1 MADDLRRQPGI
12 RVFARRKNESLTR
25 LFYAGDVHGSRVCWK
40 KFVNAA
46 AHYPADVLVMGGD
59 LTGKALVP
67 IIRRPDGSYTAMV
80 IGEERVARTA
90 EELDQMQQAISTNGM
105 YPLIVDEE
113 EARLLGEDPRHREQA
128 FERALLDELRLWV
141 ELADERLAGTEA
153 RAYVIPGNDDPW
165 SIDAVLAAGVGVV
178 PCDERLEEVGPHEL
192 LSFGYSNRTPWHTP
206 RELDEEEIYERLKR
220 LADQL
225 DAPERAIFN
234 IHVPPWESS
243 LDTAFEVDE
252 ELRYVTKGGRP
263 HEVPTGSHAVRQII
277 EETQPLLSLHG
288 HIHESKGVTKIGR
301 TVAINPGSDYGSGH
315 LDGCLVHL
323 APERVINQ
331 YLVSG

>member
-1 MADDLRRQPGI
+1 MFRRRQ
-12 RVFARRKNESLTR
+12 KESVTR

-40 KFVNAA
+40 KFINAA
-46 AHYPADVLVMGGD
+46 AHYPAEALIMGGD

-67 IIRRPDGSYTAMV
+67 IVRQGDGSYSAQV
-80 IGEERVARTA
+80 IGEERVARSA

-105 YPLIVDEE
+105 YSLIVDLE
-113 EARLLGEDPRHREQA
+113 EARRLGEDPAHRDDV
-128 FERALLDELRLWV
+128 FEHTLLDELRLWV
-141 ELADERLAGTEA
+141 ELADERLAGSESV
-153 RAYVIPGNDDPW
+153 AYVIPGNDDPW
-165 SIDAVLAAGVGVV
+165 SIDEVLAGGTKVV
-178 PCDERLEEVGPHEL
+178 PCDERIERVGPHEL
-192 LSFGYSNRTPWHTP
+192 LSLGYSNRTPWKTP
-206 RELDEEEIYERLKR
+206 RELDEEEIYARLKR
-220 LADQL
+220 LSDQL
-225 DAPERAIFN
+225 EAPERAIFN

-263 HEVPTGSHAVRQII
+263 HEVPTGSKAVRQII
-277 EETQPLLSLHG
+277 EETEPLLSLHG

-315 LDGCLVHL
+315 LDGCLVHI
-323 APERVINQ
+323 APERVVNH

>member
-1 MADDLRRQPGI
+1 MFRRRQQGGI
-12 RVFARRKNESLTR
+12 TR

-46 AHYPADVLVMGGD
+46 AHYPADALVMGGD
-59 LTGKALVP
+59 LTGKVLVP
-67 IIRRPDGSYTAMV
+67 IVREGDGTYGARV
-80 IGEERVARTA
+80 IGELRTARTA
-90 EELDQMQQAISTNGM
+90 EELDEMQRAISTNGM
-105 YPLIVDEE
+105 YPLIVDRDEAAALE
-113 EARLLGEDPRHREQA
+113 VDSARLDEA
-128 FERALLDELRLWV
+128 FERALLEELRLWV
-141 ELADERLAGTEA
+141 GLADERLAGTDT

-165 SIDAVLAAGVGVV
+165 EIDPVLAAGSSVV
-178 PCDERLEEVGPHEL
+178 ACDESVEEVGPHEMA
-192 LSFGYSNRTPWHTP
+192 SFGYSNRTPWHTP
-206 RELDEEEIYERLKR
+206 RELDEDEIYLRLKR
-220 LADQL
+220 LVDQL
-225 DAPERAIFN
+225 EKPERAILN
-234 IHVPPWESS
+234 VHVPPYESS

-252 ELRYVTKGGRP
+252 DLNYVTKGGRP
-263 HEVPTGSHAVRQII
+263 HEIATGSTAVRQII

-288 HIHESKGVTKIGR
+288 HIHESRGVTTIGR

>member
-1 MADDLRRQPGI
+1 MVTRNWLRRRSTEEG
-12 RVFARRKNESLTR
+12 LR
-25 LFYAGDVHGSRVCWK
+25 LFYAGDLHGSRVCWK

-67 IIRRPDGSYTAMV
+67 VVRGADGSYSARV
-80 IGEERVARTA
+80 IGELRVARTDA
-90 EELDQMQQAISTNGM
+90 EVEEIREAISTNGM
-105 YPLIVDEE
+105 YPLVVSEE
-113 EARLLGEDPRHREQA
+113 EAERLATDPVHRESA
-128 FERALLDELRLWV
+128 FERALLEELRLWI
-141 ELADERLAGTEA
+141 ELADQRLASSGA

-165 SIDAVLAAGVGVV
+165 SVDAVLATGVYVDA
-178 PCDERLEEVGPHEL
+178 CDEAVRAIGPHEL
-192 LSFGYSNRTPWHTP
+192 VSFGYSNRTPWHTP
-206 RELDEEEIYERLKR
+206 RELDEEEIYARLKQ
-220 LADQL
+220 LVDQL
-225 DAPERAIFN
+225 ENPGRAIFN
-234 IHVPPWESS
+234 IHVPPRDST

-252 ELRYVTKGGRP
+252 DLRYVTKGGRP
-263 HEVPTGSHAVRQII
+263 HEVATGSSAVRQII
-277 EETQPLLSLHG
+277 EEAQPLLSLHG
-288 HIHESKGVTKIGR
+288 HIHESKGVTRIGR

>member
-1 MADDLRRQPGI
+1 VFKRRRREQP
-12 RVFARRKNESLTR
+12 LR

-46 AHYPADVLVMGGD
+46 AHYPADALVMGGD

-67 IIRRPDGSYTAMV
+67 IVSQADGSHVAEV
-80 IGEERVARTA
+80 IGERREAADA
-90 EELDQMQQAISTNGM
+90 EELDQLRDAIATNGM
-105 YPLIVDEE
+105 YPLLVSGDE
-113 EARLLGEDPRHREQA
+113 AKRLQTDGSYREKA
-128 FERALLDELRLWV
+128 FERALLDELALWV
-141 ELADERLAGTEA
+141 ELADERLAGTDV

-165 SIDAVLAAGVGVV
+165 SIDPVLAAGTAVDG
-178 PCDERLEEVGPHEL
+178 CDEQLRLVGEHEMI
-192 LSFGYSNRTPWHTP
+192 SFGYSNRTPWQTP
-206 RELDEEEIYERLKR
+206 RELDEDEIYRRLKA

-225 DAPERAIFN
+225 EDPSGAIFN
-234 IHVPPWESS
+234 IHVPPRDSS

-252 ELRYVTKGGRP
+252 DLRYVTKGGRP
-263 HEVPTGSHAVRQII
+263 REIATGSSAVRQIL
-277 EETQPLLSLHG
+277 EEAQPLLSLHG
-288 HIHESKGVTKIGR
+288 HIHESKGVTRIGR

-323 APERVINQ
+323 GRDRVINQ

>member
-1 MADDLRRQPGI
+1 MFKRRQ
-12 RVFARRKNESLTR
+12 KESIIR
-25 LFYAGDVHGSRVCWK
+25 LFYAGDVHGSRVCWR

-46 AHYPADVLVMGGD
+46 AHYPAEALIMGGD

-67 IIRRPDGSYTAMV
+67 IVRAGDGSYRARV
-80 IGEERVARTA
+80 IGEERTARTA

-105 YPLIVDEE
+105 YPMIDDEG
-113 EARLLGEDPRHREQA
+113 EARRLEEDAGRREQA
-128 FERALLDELRLWV
+128 FEQALLDELRLWV
-141 ELADERLAGTEA
+141 ELADERLAGTGA

-165 SIDAVLAAGVGVV
+165 SIDEVLASGSSVV
-178 PCDERLEEVGPHEL
+178 ACDERIEVVGEHEL
-192 LSFGYSNRTPWHTP
+192 VSLGYSNRTPWKTP
-206 RELDEEEIYERLKR
+206 RELDEEEIYVRLRR
-220 LADQL
+220 LVDQL
-225 DAPERAIFN
+225 DNPERAIFN

-243 LDTAFEVDE
+243 LDTAFEVDA

-263 HEVPTGSHAVRQII
+263 HEVPTGSRAVRQIN
-277 EETQPLLSLHG
+277 EETQPVLSLHG
-288 HIHESKGVTKIGR
+288 HIHESKGVTRIGR

-323 APERVINQ
+323 GRERVVGQ

>member
-1 MADDLRRQPGI
+1 MFKRRPREQPL
-12 RVFARRKNESLTR
+12 A

-46 AHYPADVLVMGGD
+46 AHYPADALIMGGD
-59 LTGKALVP
+59 LTGKAMVP
-67 IIRRPDGSYTAMV
+67 IVRRGDGTYRARV
-80 IGEERVARTA
+80 IGEERLARTA

-105 YPLIVDEE
+105 YPLIVDED
-113 EARLLGEDPRHREQA
+113 EARRLEQDADRRAEVFED
-128 FERALLDELRLWV
+128 ALLDELRLWV
-141 ELADERLAGTEA
+141 ELADERLAGTGT

-165 SIDAVLAAGVGVV
+165 SIDDVLAGGNSVIA
-178 PCDERLEEVGPHEL
+178 CDERIEIVGTHEMVSL
-192 LSFGYSNRTPWHTP
+192 GYSNRTPWKTP
-206 RELDEEEIYERLKR
+206 RELDEDEIYARLRR
-220 LADQL
+220 LVDQL
-225 DAPERAIFN
+225 ENPEGAIFN

-263 HEVPTGSHAVRQII
+263 HEVPTGSRAVRQII
-277 EETQPLLSLHG
+277 EEAQPVLSLHG
-288 HIHESKGVTKIGR
+288 HIHESKGMTKIGR

-315 LDGCLVHL
+315 LDGCLIHL
-323 APERVINQ
+323 GSERVVGQ

>member
-1 MADDLRRQPGI
+1 MFRRRQKQSP
-12 RVFARRKNESLTR
+12 TR

-46 AHYPADVLVMGGD
+46 AHYPAEVLVMGGD
-59 LTGKALVP
+59 LTGKGLVP
-67 IIRRPDGSYTAMV
+67 IVREGDGSYAARV
-80 IGEERVARTA
+80 IGEQRVAHTA

-105 YPLIVDEE
+105 YPLILDPE
-113 EARLLGEDPRHREQA
+113 EAQRLGEDAAWREEV
-128 FERALLDELRLWV
+128 FEKALLDELRLWV
-141 ELADERLAGTEA
+141 EFADERLGGTAA

-165 SIDAVLAAGVGVV
+165 SIDEVLASGTAVDA
-178 PCDERLEEVGPHEL
+178 CDETVRQVGPHEL
-192 LSFGYSNRTPWHTP
+192 VSLGYSNRTPWKTP
-206 RELDEEEIYERLKR
+206 RELDEDEIYTRLRR

-225 DAPERAIFN
+225 ENPRRAIFN
-234 IHVPPWESS
+234 VHVPPYESS
-243 LDTAFEVDE
+243 LDTAYEVDE
-252 ELRYVTKGGRP
+252 DLRYVMKGGRP
-263 HEVPTGSHAVRQII
+263 HEVPTGSPAVRQVI

-323 APERVINQ
+323 EPDRVVNH

>member
-1 MADDLRRQPGI
+1 MFRRQN
-12 RVFARRKNESLTR
+12 KESLIR

-46 AHYPADVLVMGGD
+46 AHYPAEVLVMGGD

-67 IIRRPDGSYTAMV
+67 IVRAGDGSYRARV
-80 IGEERVARTA
+80 IGEQRVARTA
-90 EELDQMQQAISTNGM
+90 EELDQLQQAISTNGM
-105 YPLIVDEE
+105 YPLIVDED
-113 EARLLGEDPRHREQA
+113 EAQRLAESSDHREEV
-128 FERALLDELRLWV
+128 FEAALLDELRLWV
-141 ELADERLAGTEA
+141 GLADERLAGTGA

-165 SIDAVLAAGVGVV
+165 SIDEVLAGGTSVV
-178 PCDERLEEVGPHEL
+178 ACDERIEVVGSHEMVSL
-192 LSFGYSNRTPWHTP
+192 GYSNRTPWKTP
-206 RELDEEEIYERLKR
+206 RELDEEEIYARLRR
-220 LADQL
+220 LVDQL
-225 DAPERAIFN
+225 EKPERAIFN

-263 HEVPTGSHAVRQII
+263 HEVPTGSSAVRQII
-277 EETQPLLSLHG
+277 EEVQPVLSLHG
-288 HIHESKGVTKIGR
+288 HIHESKGVAKIGR

-315 LDGCLVHL
+315 LDGCLIHL
-323 APERVINQ
+323 GDERVVGQ

>member
-1 MADDLRRQPGI
+1 MFKRRQQ
-12 RVFARRKNESLTR
+12 ESTIR
-25 LFYAGDVHGSRVCWK
+25 LFYAGDVHGSRLCWK

-46 AHYPADVLVMGGD
+46 AHYPADALIMGGD

-67 IIRRPDGSYTAMV
+67 IVRLEDGVYRARV
-80 IGEERVARTA
+80 IGEAREARTA
-90 EELDQMQQAISTNGM
+90 EELDQLQQAISTNGM
-105 YPLIVDEE
+105 YPLILDEE
-113 EARLLGEDPRHREQA
+113 EAARLDRDSKRREEV
-128 FERALLDELRLWV
+128 FEKVLLDELRLWV
-141 ELADERLAGTEA
+141 ELADERLAGTDT

-165 SIDAVLAAGVGVV
+165 SIDEVLAGGTSVI
-178 PCDERLEEVGPHEL
+178 PCDERIEMVGSHEMVSL
-192 LSFGYSNRTPWHTP
+192 GYSNRTPWKTP
-206 RELDEEEIYERLKR
+206 RELDEDEIYARLRRLVEQLER
-220 LADQL
+220 
-225 DAPERAIFN
+225 PERAVLN

-263 HEVPTGSHAVRQII
+263 HEVPTGSRAVREII

-301 TVAINPGSDYGSGH
+301 TVAINPGSDYSSGH

-323 APERVINQ
+323 GNERVVGQ

>member
-1 MADDLRRQPGI
+1 MLRRRQ
-12 RVFARRKNESLTR
+12 KETLTR

-40 KFVNAA
+40 KFINAA

-67 IIRRPDGSYTAMV
+67 IVREGDGSYSARV
-80 IGEERVARTA
+80 IGEQRPARTA
-90 EELDQMQQAISTNGM
+90 EELDQLQQAISTNGM
-105 YPLIVDEE
+105 YPLIVDPG
-113 EARLLGEDPRHREQA
+113 EAQLLGEDPRHLEQV
-128 FERALLDELRLWV
+128 FEAALLDELRLWV
-141 ELADERLAGTEA
+141 ELADERLAGGEA
-153 RAYVIPGNDDPW
+153 VAYVIPGNDDPW
-165 SIDAVLAAGVGVV
+165 SIDEVLAGGERVIA
-178 PCDERLEEVGPHEL
+178 CDERVERVGPHEL
-192 LSFGYSNRTPWHTP
+192 LSFGYSNRTPWQTP
-206 RELDEEEIYERLKR
+206 RELDEEEIYARLKR

-225 DAPERAIFN
+225 EAPERAIFN
-234 IHVPPWESS
+234 IHVPPWESG
-243 LDTAFEVDE
+243 LDAAFEVDA

-263 HEVPTGSHAVRQII
+263 HEVPTGSTAVRQLI

-288 HIHESKGVTKIGR
+288 HIHESKGVTRIGR

-323 APERVINQ
+323 APERVVNH

>member
-1 MADDLRRQPGI
+1 MFKRRRDKSI
-12 RVFARRKNESLTR
+12 TR
-25 LFYAGDVHGSRVCWK
+25 IFYAGDVHGSRLCWK

-46 AHYPADVLVMGGD
+46 AHYPADALVMGGD

-67 IIRRPDGSYTAMV
+67 IVRAGDGSYRARV
-80 IGEERVARTA
+80 IGEQRVARTA
-90 EELDQMQQAISTNGM
+90 EELDQMQEAISTNGM
-105 YPLIVDEE
+105 YPLIVDED
-113 EARLLGEDPRHREQA
+113 EARALAEDPARRDRAFEQA
-128 FERALLDELRLWV
+128 LLAELRLWV
-141 ELADERLAGTEA
+141 ELADERLAGTDT

-165 SIDAVLAAGVGVV
+165 SVDEVLASGTQVDA
-178 PCDERLEEVGPHEL
+178 CDEAVRMVGPHEMVSL
-192 LSFGYSNRTPWHTP
+192 GYSNRTPWKTP
-206 RELDEEEIYERLKR
+206 RELDEEEIYSRLKR
-220 LADQL
+220 LVDQL
-225 DAPERAIFN
+225 ESPERAIFN

-263 HEVPTGSHAVRQII
+263 HEVATGSPAVRQII
-277 EETQPLLSLHG
+277 EEAQPLLSLHG
-288 HIHESKGVTKIGR
+288 HIHESKGVTTIGR

-323 APERVINQ
+323 APERVVGQ

>member
-1 MADDLRRQPGI
+1 MFRRRQSEKPL
-12 RVFARRKNESLTR
+12 S

-46 AHYPADVLVMGGD
+46 AHYPADVLIMGGD

-67 IIRRPDGSYTAMV
+67 IVREGDGSYSAEV
-80 IGEERVARTA
+80 IGERRLARTA
-90 EELDQMQQAISTNGM
+90 EELDQIQRAISTNGM
-105 YPLIVDEE
+105 YPLIVDQD
-113 EARLLGEDPRHREQA
+113 EARRIAEDAARREQA

-141 ELADERLAGTEA
+141 EFADERLGGTDR

-165 SIDAVLAAGVGVV
+165 SIDEVLASGTSVDA
-178 PCDERLEEVGPHEL
+178 CDEQVRMVGPHEMV
-192 LSFGYSNRTPWHTP
+192 SFGYSNRTPWQTP
-206 RELDEEEIYERLKR
+206 RELDEDAIYSRLR
-220 LADQL
+220 ALVDQL
-225 DAPERAIFN
+225 ENPEGAIFN
-234 IHVPPWESS
+234 IHVPPRDSS
-243 LDTAFEVDE
+243 LDTAYEVDE

-263 HEVPTGSHAVRQII
+263 HEIATGSSAVRQII
-277 EETQPLLSLHG
+277 EEAQPLLSLHG
-288 HIHESKGVTKIGR
+288 HIHESKGVTTIGR

-323 APERVINQ
+323 APDRVVNQ

>member
-1 MADDLRRQPGI
+1 MFKRRHKGG
-12 RVFARRKNESLTR
+12 LTR
-25 LFYAGDVHGSRVCWK
+25 LFYAGDVHGSRLCWK

-67 IIRRPDGSYTAMV
+67 IVREGDGGYSAEV
-80 IGEERVARTA
+80 IGERRTAHTA
-90 EELDQMQQAISTNGM
+90 EELDEMQRAISINGM
-105 YPLIVDEE
+105 YPLIVDPE
-113 EARLLGEDPRHREQA
+113 EAAALATDGARREET

-141 ELADERLAGTEA
+141 QLADERLAGTDT

-165 SIDAVLAAGVGVV
+165 EIDAVLEAGSSVV
-178 PCDERLEEVGPHEL
+178 ACDETVERIGPHEMA
-192 LSFGYSNRTPWHTP
+192 SFGYSNRTPWHTP
-206 RELDEEEIYERLKR
+206 RELDEDEIYTRLKR
-220 LADQL
+220 LVDQL
-225 DAPERAIFN
+225 EEPGRAILN
-234 IHVPPWESS
+234 VHVPPYESS
-243 LDTAFEVDE
+243 LDTAFEVGED
-252 ELRYVTKGGRP
+252 LRYVMKGGRP
-263 HEVPTGSHAVRQII
+263 HEVPAGSPAVRQII

-288 HIHESKGVTKIGR
+288 HIHESRGVTKIGR

-323 APERVINQ
+323 GADRVVNQ

>member
-1 MADDLRRQPGI
+1 M
-12 RVFARRKNESLTR
+12 FRRKDKGQPLR

-46 AHYPADVLVMGGD
+46 AHYPAEALVMGGD

-67 IIRRPDGSYTAMV
+67 IVRQGDGSYLAEV
-80 IGEERVARTA
+80 IGERRQAHGE
-90 EELDQMQQAISTNGM
+90 EELEQMQVAISTNGM
-105 YPLIVDEE
+105 YPLVVDED
-113 EARLLGEDPRHREQA
+113 EARKLGSDAAYRDSRFEQ
-128 FERALLDELRLWV
+128 ALLDELRLWV

-165 SIDAVLAAGVGVV
+165 SIDEVLAAGTAVDA
-178 PCDERLEEVGPHEL
+178 CDEQVRTVGPHEMI
-192 LSFGYSNRTPWHTP
+192 SFGYSNRTPWQTP
-206 RELDEEEIYERLKR
+206 RELEEDEIYARLR
-220 LADQL
+220 ALVDQL
-225 DAPERAIFN
+225 ENPADAIFN
-234 IHVPPWESS
+234 IHVPPRDSS

-263 HEVPTGSHAVRQII
+263 HEIATGSSAVRQII
-277 EETQPLLSLHG
+277 EEAQPLLSLHG
-288 HIHESKGVTKIGR
+288 HIHESKGVTTIGR

-323 APERVINQ
+323 ARDRVINQ

>member
-1 MADDLRRQPGI
+1 M
-12 RVFARRKNESLTR
+12 FRRKQTEAPLR

-46 AHYPADVLVMGGD
+46 AHYPAEALVMGGD

-67 IIRRPDGSYTAMV
+67 IVRQGSGSYLAEV
-80 IGEERVARTA
+80 IGERREAHSD
-90 EELDQMQQAISTNGM
+90 EELGQMQMAISTNGM
-105 YPLIVDEE
+105 YPLIVDRE
-113 EARLLGEDPRHREQA
+113 EAERLRTDDSHRDA
-128 FERALLDELRLWV
+128 VFERALLDELRLWV
-141 ELADERLAGTEA
+141 EIADERLAGSDA

-165 SIDAVLAAGVGVV
+165 SIDEVLESGTAVDA
-178 PCDERLEEVGPHEL
+178 CDEKVRMVGSHEMV
-192 LSFGYSNRTPWHTP
+192 SFGYSNRTPWQTP
-206 RELDEEEIYERLKR
+206 RELDEDEIYSRLKA
-220 LADQL
+220 LVDQL
-225 DAPERAIFN
+225 ETPATAIFN
-234 IHVPPWESS
+234 IHVPPRDSS

-263 HEVPTGSHAVRQII
+263 HEIATGSSAVRQII
-277 EETQPLLSLHG
+277 EEAQPLLSLHG
-288 HIHESKGVTKIGR
+288 HIHESKGVTTIGR

-323 APERVINQ
+323 ARDRVINQ

>member
-1 MADDLRRQPGI
+1 MFKRRQ
-12 RVFARRKNESLTR
+12 KESITR
-25 LFYAGDVHGSRVCWK
+25 LFYAGDVHGSRICWK

-46 AHYPADVLVMGGD
+46 AHYPADALIMGGD

-67 IIRRPDGSYTAMV
+67 ILRVGDGTYRARV
-80 IGEERVARTA
+80 LGEERVARTA
-90 EELDQMQQAISTNGM
+90 EELDQVQQAISTNGM
-105 YPLIVDEE
+105 YALILDEE
-113 EARLLGEDPRHREQA
+113 EARRLEGDAKHREQL
-128 FERALLDELRLWV
+128 FEAALLDELRLWV
-141 ELADERLAGTEA
+141 ELADERLAGTGA

-165 SIDAVLAAGVGVV
+165 AIDEVLASGTSVV
-178 PCDERLEEVGPHEL
+178 ACDERIELVGPHEMVSL
-192 LSFGYSNRTPWHTP
+192 GYSNRTPWKTP
-206 RELDEEEIYERLKR
+206 RELDEDEIYARLRR
-220 LADQL
+220 LVDQL
-225 DAPERAIFN
+225 EKPERAIFN

-263 HEVPTGSHAVRQII
+263 REVPTGSRAVRQII
-277 EETQPLLSLHG
+277 EEAQPVLSLHG
-288 HIHESKGVTKIGR
+288 HIHESKGVTRIGR

-323 APERVINQ
+323 GSERVVGQ

>member
-1 MADDLRRQPGI
+1 MLRRRQRTEI
-12 RVFARRKNESLTR
+12 TR

-46 AHYPADVLVMGGD
+46 AHYPAEALVMGGD

-67 IIRRPDGSYTAMV
+67 IVRGGDGTYSARV
-80 IGEERVARTA
+80 IGERRVARTA
-90 EELDQMQQAISTNGM
+90 AELDEMQRAISTNGM
-105 YPLIVDEE
+105 YPLIVDQE
-113 EARLLGEDPRHREQA
+113 EAQLLARDAPRRAEA

-141 ELADERLAGTEA
+141 KFADERLDGTDT

-165 SIDAVLAAGVGVV
+165 SVDEVLASGEKVV
-178 PCDERLEEVGPHEL
+178 ACDERVEMVGPYEMV
-192 LSFGYSNRTPWHTP
+192 SFGYSNRTPWDTP
-206 RELDEEEIYERLKR
+206 RELDEEEIYSRLKR
-220 LADQL
+220 LVDQL
-225 DAPERAIFN
+225 EHPGRSILN
-234 IHVPPWESS
+234 VHVPPYESS

-263 HEVPTGSHAVRQII
+263 HEVATGSRAVRQII
-277 EETQPLLSLHG
+277 EEAQPLLSLHG
-288 HIHESKGVTKIGR
+288 HIHESKGVTTLGR

-323 APERVINQ
+323 ERDRVVNH